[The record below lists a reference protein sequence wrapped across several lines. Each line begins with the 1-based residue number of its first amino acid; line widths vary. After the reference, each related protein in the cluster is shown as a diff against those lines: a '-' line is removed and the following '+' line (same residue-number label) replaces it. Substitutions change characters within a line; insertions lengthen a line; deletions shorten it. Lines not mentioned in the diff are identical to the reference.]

1 MAGGAGSGSSDQA
14 TSAGILVYLYGP
26 PAVGKLTVA
35 ERLASITGVRLFH
48 NHLTVNAVASIF
60 EFGSEPYNQVLHRV
74 RLDVFATA
82 AQAGIDLIFTNNSAW
97 GGHDGRGRF
106 ATFAEQAAGLVSEA
120 GGQVLSVQLI
130 APQAELERRL
140 ADDSRRRHGK
150 LLDVDRHR
158 ELLADHDPRPLH
170 TGDLRLDTSELTPD
184 EAARRIAAE
193 LHRRLLS
200 RVPG

>member
-1 MAGGAGSGSSDQA
+1 MDQA
-14 TSAGILVYLYGP
+14 TSAGTLVYLYGP

-74 RLDVFATA
+74 RLDVFAAA

-97 GGHDGRGRF
+97 GGDDGRGRF
-106 ATFAEQAAGLVSEA
+106 ATFAEQAAGVVSEA
-120 GGQVLSVQLI
+120 GGQVLSVQLV

-140 ADDSRRRHGK
+140 ADDSRRRHGQ

-170 TGDLRLDTSELTPD
+170 QGDLRLDTSELTPD
-184 EAARRIAAE
+184 EAAHRIAAE
-193 LHRRLLS
+193 LHRRLQS